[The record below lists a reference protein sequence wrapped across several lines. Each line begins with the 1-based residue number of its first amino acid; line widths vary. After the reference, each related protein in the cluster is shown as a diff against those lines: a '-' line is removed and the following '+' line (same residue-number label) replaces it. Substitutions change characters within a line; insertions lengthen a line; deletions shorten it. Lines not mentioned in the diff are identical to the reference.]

1 MVNYLGRE
9 RGGIEDKREY
19 EAERAISS
27 VLPAKS
33 EKGIAVC
40 LKEACTNSDTIFQTD
55 AQEVHERRRDEISYR
70 NAGHHRGNMDS

>member
-19 EAERAISS
+19 EVERAISS

-33 EKGIAVC
+33 EKDIAVR
-40 LKEACTNSDTIFQTD
+40 LKEACTNTDTIFQTD
-55 AQEVHERRRDEISYR
+55 AQEVHEGRRDKMSYR
-70 NAGHHRGNMDS
+70 NSGHHTGNTDS